1 MSGAKGGDRGGR
13 IIRGSGEGVGGGC
26 GKLRDCL
33 EDVGGVGPR
42 ASEVLANHVLEL
54 FESSRLD
61 VEFPVEILAHHMLH
75 LIDLLELDMTWL
87 MIDQDLLE

>member
-1 MSGAKGGDRGGR
+1 MSGAEGGDRGGR
-13 IIRGSGEGVGGGC
+13 IIRGGREGVGGGC

-33 EDVGGVGPR
+33 EDVGGVGPG

-61 VEFPVEILAHHMLH
+61 VEFPVKILAHRMLH
-75 LIDLLELDMTWL
+75 LIDLLELDMTWP

>member
-13 IIRGSGEGVGGGC
+13 TIRGSGEGVGGGR
-26 GKLRDCL
+26 GELRDCL

-61 VEFPVEILAHHMLH
+61 VEFPVKILAHRMLH